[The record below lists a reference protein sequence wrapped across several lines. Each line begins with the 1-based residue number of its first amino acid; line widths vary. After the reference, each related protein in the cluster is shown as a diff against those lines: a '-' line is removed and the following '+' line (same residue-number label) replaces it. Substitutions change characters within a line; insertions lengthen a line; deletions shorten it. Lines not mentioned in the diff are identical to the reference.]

1 MIRLKYE
8 SSVSSRSFPMPPP
21 LPLIDIFSN
30 NILNILFLLLRRQGR
45 WITIKNMSPL
55 LQLFLLLRCLPRQ
68 IFGVVTTR
76 RAQNVFLE
84 QNLRITLASRWD
96 TVFFARRLMPNS
108 TDIMSLQILRDTV
121 SWKIKRLFG
130 NRNLSSRLLLRLRRS
145 YLNLILRAWLFIDYL
160 YIRGQV
166 YQFSKSG
173 RNFRLKILALL
184 HAGEVMLQ
192 IDQNWVEL
200 CLVGLLPHVKFDYS
214 ALKDRD

>member
-1 MIRLKYE
+1 
-8 SSVSSRSFPMPPP
+8 VA
-21 LPLIDIFSN
+21 
-30 NILNILFLLLRRQGR
+30 
-45 WITIKNMSPL
+45 
-55 LQLFLLLRCLPRQ
+55 
-68 IFGVVTTR
+68 TR
-76 RAQNVFLE
+76 RTQNVFLE

-96 TVFFARRLMPNS
+96 TVFFARRLMSNS
-108 TDIMSLQILRDTV
+108 TDIVSLQILCDTV
-121 SWKIKRLFG
+121 RWKIKRLFG

-145 YLNLILRAWLFIDYL
+145 HLNLILRAWLFIDYL

-184 HAGEVMLQ
+184 HAGEVVLQ